1 MFRNNDLD
9 CLHNRFLTGSHLALS
24 LLENK
29 WPKCLAKKRSP
40 SLSKNKSRWHQVNN
54 ILLQLSGCLCYSCST
69 NKHWSLVTCLHVWAF
84 KSWQPQ
90 PSFMLIPPKKIW
102 SKRSA
107 SINRMN
113 MTRLWKKKKK
123 SKKQMQSINKFM
135 PGGFLYA
142 AQKTLIQEVL
152 PKIIKI
158 LFNFYDIWVCQ

>member
-9 CLHNRFLTGSHLALS
+9 CLHNRLLTGSHLALS

-29 WPKCLAKKRSP
+29 WPKRLAKKRSP
-40 SLSKNKSRWHQVNN
+40 SLSKNKSRRHQVNN
-54 ILLQLSGCLCYSCST
+54 ILLRLSGCLCYSCST

-113 MTRLWKKKKK
+113 MTRLWKKK
-123 SKKQMQSINKFM
+123 
-135 PGGFLYA
+135 
-142 AQKTLIQEVL
+142 IQEANAKHKQVHARWL
-152 PKIIKI
+152 PVCCALVKHAR
-158 LFNFYDIWVCQ
+158 NFDTRSTSKDY